1 MPDMFNDENNTFMT
15 KLLLCNNALSCTP
28 SAMYE
33 RWFCASYLL
42 VVKLISFSLKNSQC
56 LNKECIN
63 DAPMIFKEL
72 TIAKSQ
78 VEKRLGY
85 NLSVCHGREWAYR
98 FCSSLMWHNR

>member
-15 KLLLCNNALSCTP
+15 KSLLCNNALSCTL

-33 RWFCASYLL
+33 KCFCASYLL
-42 VVKLISFSLKNSQC
+42 VVKLISISLKDSQR
-56 LNKECIN
+56 LNKECVN
-63 DAPMIFKEL
+63 DAPLIFKGL

-98 FCSSLMWHNR
+98 FCSDPMWLNR